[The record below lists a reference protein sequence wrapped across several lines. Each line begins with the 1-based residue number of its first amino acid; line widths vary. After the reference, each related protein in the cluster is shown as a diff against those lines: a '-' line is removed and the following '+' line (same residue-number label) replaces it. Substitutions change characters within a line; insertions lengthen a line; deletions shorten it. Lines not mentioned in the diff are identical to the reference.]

1 MTEEL
6 ELGIRKIA
14 LDEAIRVSYKS
25 PSEVANGDKKSSAEE
40 IVEIAKKFENYLKS
54 GKWQEIK

>member
-54 GKWQEIK
+54 GK